1 MDINDIKEQ
10 ANTYISKAKEFV
22 SDEQNR
28 MYIILGATGVVVAL
42 YMTFI
47 LVPKFGNLSRASRVV
62 NDLNNKIEQL
72 NVRTKRQ
79 TAMKGKL
86 TELREEYDGYSKR
99 LPKEKEIPAF
109 LEGISAIAKT
119 SRMKILSLTP
129 SDLKTVKSEGKEV
142 EYYREM
148 PILLTAK
155 SGYHQLGKFMSNLE
169 RGKRFINV
177 GNLRIQYDSG
187 HPRMHNIRM
196 ELGTYVSED

>member
-1 MDINDIKEQ
+1 
-10 ANTYISKAKEFV
+10 
-22 SDEQNR
+22 
-28 MYIILGATGVVVAL
+28 
-42 YMTFI
+42 MTFI
-47 LVPKFGNLSRASRVV
+47 LVPKFGSLSKASRIV

-72 NVRTKRQ
+72 NVSVKRQ
-79 TAMKGKL
+79 TTMNEKL
-86 TELREEYDGYSKR
+86 TELRKEYDGYSKR

-109 LEGISAIAKT
+109 LEGVSAIAET

-129 SDLKTVKSEGKEV
+129 SGLKAVESDGKEV

-155 SGYHQLGKFMSNLE
+155 SGYHQLGQFISNLE
-169 RGKRFINV
+169 RGERFINV
-177 GNLRIQYDSG
+177 SNLRIQYDSS